1 MCVDHHVH
9 GVLCSVMKTVW
20 VQVIEGN
27 SIMFNCTSIQ
37 NTTNSVPAT
46 SSGLCSGL
54 SAVYYNDWAV
64 SHSYPA
70 GPLGPFSSS
79 VIVGCLQLS
88 SSPPPQLTTLM
99 P

>member
-1 MCVDHHVH
+1 M
-9 GVLCSVMKTVW
+9 
-20 VQVIEGN
+20 QVIEGN

-54 SAVYYNDWAV
+54 SAVYYADWAV
-64 SHSYPA
+64 SH
-70 GPLGPFSSS
+70 FSSS
-79 VIVGCLQLS
+79 PALTLSLPSSYLALGCAPLS
-88 SSPPPQLTTLM
+88 LT